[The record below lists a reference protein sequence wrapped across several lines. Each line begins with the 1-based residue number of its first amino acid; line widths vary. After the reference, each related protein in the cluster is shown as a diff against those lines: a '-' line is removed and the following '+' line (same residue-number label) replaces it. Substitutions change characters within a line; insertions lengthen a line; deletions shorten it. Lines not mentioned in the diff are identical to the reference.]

1 MYNHTTQPGYINRDP
16 FLNTFR
22 GMSRNFSVPV
32 NIYETS
38 NAFEIELMVP
48 GRNKQDFQLKAD
60 KGLLTIEYQPTPVE
74 NEKKKIVQQDFTAH
88 AFKKVFSLTDG
99 IQTDTIQATYQDGIL
114 RVVLPIKAEKAPVT
128 KTIAVQ

>member
-1 MYNHTTQPGYINRDP
+1 
-16 FLNTFR
+16 

-32 NIYETS
+32 NIYESS

-88 AFKKVFSLTDG
+88 AFKKVFSLTDD

-114 RVVLPIKAEKAPVT
+114 KVVLPIKAEKTPIT

>member
-114 RVVLPIKAEKAPVT
+114 KVVLPIKAEKTPIT

>member
-1 MYNHTTQPGYINRDP
+1 MHNRTTQHSYINHDP
-16 FLNTFR
+16 FLNTLN

-32 NIYETS
+32 NIYESS

-88 AFKKVFSLTDG
+88 AFKKVFSLTDD

-114 RVVLPIKAEKAPVT
+114 KVVLPIKAEKTPIT